1 MNLQRLLGAMVQA
14 ILLLLAAACSSVGAV
29 PDATTQPP
37 LDAAVLVTGS
47 FATVAAD
54 ESADAEVTFGP
65 DMPTDLQPLV
75 DALQSAQVFRRIG
88 LDPAP
93 GARSGTLPWAEAGA
107 ARERYL
113 QQARDDGYDW
123 LLVVE
128 GLRDGPIESQGIN
141 GRWPITLGTWFLVG
155 LGFLIPDH
163 GFESRAILRVS
174 VRDLESGRVLY
185 ESLVNAGPV
194 ELSLVERSSAL
205 GLLTSIVVPPFW
217 VADDE
222 AKVGRSVRGIT
233 LQRLLQFVA
242 RELKSPTARQRLRDG
257 SVAAIEIVQDSGVDQ
272 LRITSRQALSV
283 VRLRQQG
290 VDSRGAEQQGFE
302 RSLLASMRPQGDQ
315 YRYEAPLPAAR
326 EGLLQ
331 VVVVTIEGEVVSATF
346 DTGRR
351 P

>member
-1 MNLQRLLGAMVQA
+1 MRLGRMLSRCWCALA
-14 ILLLLAAACSSVGAV
+14 LLVAAGCSSVAAV
-29 PDATTQPP
+29 PDSSSLPP
-37 LDAAVLVTGS
+37 LDASVLVTGAFVS
-47 FATVAAD
+47 LDEGPLDGAA
-54 ESADAEVTFGP
+54 ATFGA
-65 DMPTDLQPLV
+65 DMPADLRELLG
-75 DALQSAQVFRRIG
+75 ALQSARVFRRIA
-88 LDPAP
+88 LDPES
-93 GARSGTLPWAEAGA
+93 GARQGA
-107 ARERYL
+107 APWTIASGVRDQYL
-113 QQARDDGYDW
+113 QRARDDGHDW

-141 GRWPITLGTWFLVG
+141 GRWPITLGTWLLVG

-194 ELSLVERSSAL
+194 ELSLVERSSTL

-222 AKVGRSVRGIT
+222 AKVRRSVSSIT
-233 LQRLLQFVA
+233 LQRLVQFAA

-257 SVAAIEIVQDSGVDQ
+257 SVAAIELVREPGRQRLLVS
-272 LRITSRQALSV
+272 SRQAIAV

-290 VDSRGAEQQGFE
+290 LDSRGPELLAFE
-302 RSLLASMRPQGDQ
+302 RTLLGSMRAQEAQ
-315 YRYEAPLPAAR
+315 YRYEAELPVVG
-326 EGLLQ
+326 EGLFQ
-331 VVVVTIEGEVVSATF
+331 VIVSTIEGEVVSATF
-346 DTGRR
+346 GPEVR